1 MASLDKMTS
10 IADLKKVAKCKVP
23 RMFFQYVDSGSWTQS
38 TYAHNYDDFSP
49 ILFRQKVL
57 VDMDNRSLAT
67 KMVGQDVRMPIAVAP
82 TGFTGMVR
90 ANGEMLAAKACE
102 NFGVPY
108 TLSTMSIC
116 SIEDVRSAT
125 SAPFWFQLYVMR
137 DRGFIEDLI
146 NRAKAAHCGALVLTA
161 DLQIVGQ
168 RHCDIK
174 NGLSAPPKPTVAN
187 ILNLMT
193 KPSWCLGMAKTKR
206 RSFGNILG
214 HAKGVDNMDDF
225 FGWVKS
231 QFDPTLSWKDVE
243 WIKNLWGGK
252 LIIKGILDPEDARLA
267 YEHGADAVV
276 VSNHGGRQLDF
287 TASSI
292 QMLPSIV
299 EAVGDKL
306 EVFLDGGI
314 YTGQNAL
321 KAYALGAKG
330 VFIGRPHL
338 WGLGA
343 FGQEGVEK
351 ALDILYKE
359 MDLSMAFCGK
369 TNILDVDKE
378 ILLPGTY
385 PEAKWK

>member
-1 MASLDKMTS
+1 MSALNKITS
-10 IADLKKVAKCKVP
+10 IEDLKKVAKRKMP
-23 RMFFQYVDSGSWTQS
+23 RMFFQYVDSGSWTQT
-38 TYAHNYDDFSP
+38 TYAHNYNDFND

-67 KMVGQDVRMPIAVAP
+67 KMVGQEVKMPIAVAP
-82 TGFTGMVR
+82 TGFAGMVH
-90 ANGEMLAAKACE
+90 ADGEMLAAKACE
-102 NFGVPY
+102 NFGIPY

-137 DRGFIEDLI
+137 DREFIENLI
-146 NRAKAAHCGALVLTA
+146 RRAQEANCGALVLTA

-174 NGLSAPPKPTVAN
+174 NGLSAPPKPTLRN
-187 ILNLMT
+187 ILDLMT
-193 KPSWCLGMAKTKR
+193 KPQWCLGMAKTKR
-206 RSFGNILG
+206 RSFGNIIG
-214 HAKGVDNMDDF
+214 HAKGVDSMDDF
-225 FGWVKS
+225 FGWTSS

-252 LIIKGILDPEDARLA
+252 LIIKGVLDPEDARMA
-267 YEHGADAVV
+267 YEHGADAIV

-287 TASSI
+287 TASTI
-292 QMLPSIV
+292 EMLPSIV
-299 EAVGDKL
+299 DKVGDKL

-314 YTGQNAL
+314 YSGQNAL

-330 VFIGRPHL
+330 VFVGRPYL

-343 FGQEGVEK
+343 YGQEGVEK
-351 ALDILYKE
+351 ALQILYKE

-385 PEAKWK
+385 PEPKW

>member
-10 IADLKKVAKCKVP
+10 VEDFKKVAKRRIP
-23 RMFFQYVDSGSWTQS
+23 RMFYQYVDSGSWTQS
-38 TYAHNYDDFSP
+38 TYRRNHDDFGS

-67 KMVGQDVRMPIAVAP
+67 KMVGQDVKMPIAVAP
-82 TGFTGMVR
+82 TGFTGMVH

-102 NFGVPY
+102 NFGIPY

-137 DRGFIEDLI
+137 DREFIENLI
-146 NRAKAAHCGALVLTA
+146 HRAKEAHCGALVLTA

-168 RHCDIK
+168 RHCDVK
-174 NGLSAPPKPTVAN
+174 NGLSAPPKPTLAN

-206 RSFGNILG
+206 RSFGNIIG
-214 HAKGVDNMDDF
+214 HARGVDNMDDF
-225 FGWVKS
+225 FGWTKA

-252 LIIKGILDPEDARLA
+252 LIIKGVLDPEDAYQA
-267 YEHGADAVV
+267 YEHGADAVI
-276 VSNHGGRQLDF
+276 VSNHGGRQLDD
-287 TASSI
+287 TASTI
-292 QMLPSIV
+292 EMLPSIL
-299 EAVGDKL
+299 ERVGGKL
-306 EVFLDGGI
+306 EVFLDGGV
-314 YTGQNAL
+314 YSGQSAL
-321 KAYALGAKG
+321 KAYALGANG

-343 FGQEGVEK
+343 YGQEGVEK
-351 ALDILYKE
+351 VLSILYDE
-359 MDLSMAFCGK
+359 MDRSMAFCGK

-385 PEAKWK
+385 PVPKW